1 MVILKLKWLTALI
14 MMGSVISAMQVNVT
28 MPQISVNE
36 HENHRLMDK
45 QVNEFEIID
54 EDEEMNDLT
63 DELIKDITTQFMD
76 RLVQDVDNQ
85 YRVLNYKTIAQ
96 FKSSLTSFASDKVID
111 QFVDFY
117 YYEKDGQLY
126 IVPTSTPPWFDK
138 ANDYEVKRVEDN
150 IFEVKQRNESEFHGD
165 YTIVFL
171 IRLNEAD
178 EPFII
183 DVNYL

>member
-1 MVILKLKWLTALI
+1 
-14 MMGSVISAMQVNVT
+14 MMRIFISSMQVNVT

-63 DELIKDITTQFMD
+63 DELIKDIKTQFMD

-111 QFVDFY
+111 QLDR
-117 YYEKDGQLY
+117 K
-126 IVPTSTPPWFDK
+126 ST
-138 ANDYEVKRVEDN
+138 
-150 IFEVKQRNESEFHGD
+150 
-165 YTIVFL
+165 
-171 IRLNEAD
+171 RLNSS
-178 EPFII
+178 
-183 DVNYL
+183 